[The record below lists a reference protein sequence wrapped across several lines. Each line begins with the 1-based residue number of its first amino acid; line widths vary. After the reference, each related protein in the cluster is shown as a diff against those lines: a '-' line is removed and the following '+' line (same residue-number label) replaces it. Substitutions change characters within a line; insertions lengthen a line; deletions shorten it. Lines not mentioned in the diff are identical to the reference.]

1 MAKKRTDV
9 MSEDALY
16 VGFITV
22 LSAVLT
28 ILGASLAFQG

>member
-1 MAKKRTDV
+1 MAKKRTNV

-22 LSAVLT
+22 LSVALA
-28 ILGASLAFQG
+28 ILGASLAFHS